1 MLSFLSNALKPKATK
16 NTLTRDEIISLLK
29 TSPETLDSFEKYY
42 KTEILSNSD
51 TDTDNIFKI
60 NTKQASNLTAKS
72 ISNDSVVTN
81 IIDRI
86 VDELINQTTVFI
98 YNGTKQSCQAIEK
111 INNETKNI
119 TNPVTINEIHNLP
132 TELRPQLTG
141 SLMKAD
147 IPDQSG
153 PFLLYT
159 YNEMMK
165 TNNTKKKTGFV

>member
-42 KTEILSNSD
+42 KTEILSSSN

-72 ISNDSVVTN
+72 ISNDSIVTD

-86 VDELINQTTVFI
+86 VDELINQTTIFVCLSEHVMSLR
-98 YNGTKQSCQAIEK
+98 NHLQS
-111 INNETKNI
+111 
-119 TNPVTINEIHNLP
+119 
-132 TELRPQLTG
+132 
-141 SLMKAD
+141 
-147 IPDQSG
+147 
-153 PFLLYT
+153 LLL
-159 YNEMMK
+159 
-165 TNNTKKKTGFV
+165 